1 MITFCSFLFR
11 NSVTVILLFF
21 LFWHDDSKKTCLE
34 EHFLHLVEGIM
45 NQNLKISEA
54 AIGCVL

>member
-11 NSVTVILLFF
+11 SSATVIILLLLF
-21 LFWHDDSKKTCLE
+21 WYDDSKKTCLE
-34 EHFLHLVEGIM
+34 EYFSHLTEGIT

-54 AIGCVL
+54 TTGCVL